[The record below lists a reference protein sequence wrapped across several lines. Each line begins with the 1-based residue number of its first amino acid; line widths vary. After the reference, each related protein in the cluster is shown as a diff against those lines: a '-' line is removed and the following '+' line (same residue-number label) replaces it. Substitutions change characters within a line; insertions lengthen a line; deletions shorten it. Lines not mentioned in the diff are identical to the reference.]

1 MGGLFK
7 VLVLTAL
14 MLCSTLAQDYTST
27 GRCSVSSLMH
37 QKYFCVNCIFA
48 LATRIISIT
57 LCCICVH
64 VCVCACVCLFVCVHV
79 CVCACLCLFVC
90 AHACVY
96 MCVCVRVNIDSV
108 LLISCTL

>member
-1 MGGLFK
+1 MGGLSK

-37 QKYFCVNCIFA
+37 QRYFLCELHFELTVRIVSIFFLCVY
-48 LATRIISIT
+48 
-57 LCCICVH
+57 
-64 VCVCACVCLFVCVHV
+64 VCVGCVWGEGL
-79 CVCACLCLFVC
+79 
-90 AHACVY
+90 CVY
-96 MCVCVRVNIDSV
+96 VRVYAYDSV

>member
-37 QKYFCVNCIFA
+37 QKYFCVNCIFV
-48 LATRIISIT
+48 LATRITSIFS
-57 LCCICVH
+57 L
-64 VCVCACVCLFVCVHV
+64 
-79 CVCACLCLFVC
+79 
-90 AHACVY
+90 CVY
-96 MCVCVRVNIDSV
+96 VWVVGGGVGCECVYAY
-108 LLISCTL
+108 

>member
-37 QKYFCVNCIFA
+37 QKYFLCELHFELTVRIVSIFFLCVY
-48 LATRIISIT
+48 
-57 LCCICVH
+57 
-64 VCVCACVCLFVCVHV
+64 VCVGCVCTYVCMH
-79 CVCACLCLFVC
+79 
-90 AHACVY
+90 
-96 MCVCVRVNIDSV
+96 IDSV

>member
-37 QKYFCVNCIFA
+37 QKYFCVNCIFV
-48 LATRIISIT
+48 LAKRITSIFS
-57 LCCICVH
+57 L
-64 VCVCACVCLFVCVHV
+64 
-79 CVCACLCLFVC
+79 
-90 AHACVY
+90 CVY
-96 MCVCVRVNIDSV
+96 VWVVCGGGWV
-108 LLISCTL
+108 